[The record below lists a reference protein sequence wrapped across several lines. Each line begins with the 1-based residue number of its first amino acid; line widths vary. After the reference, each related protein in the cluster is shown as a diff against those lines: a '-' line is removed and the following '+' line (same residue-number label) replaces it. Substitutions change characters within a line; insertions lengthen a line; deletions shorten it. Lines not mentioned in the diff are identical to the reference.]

1 MEQRGGRGK
10 IASKKFE
17 MQVKI
22 FPQNADRLQIVFGRK
37 FYFSSQPKIVICILN
52 YDAEVISKRK
62 KRNIIFLIDIFD
74 SNKV

>member
-1 MEQRGGRGK
+1 MEQREGRGK

-22 FPQNADRLQIVFGRK
+22 FIQNADRLQIVFGRK
-37 FYFSSQPKIVICILN
+37 FYFSSQPKIVICIIMQKSFQK
-52 YDAEVISKRK
+52 E

-74 SNKV
+74 SLF